1 MPVLKQWLSKNAVSA
16 VKTYLDD
23 HPEGFSEYDLL
34 KYLDEQ
40 GSYQRLD
47 NNAGPALLLFQ
58 KHFLL
63 FHILYSINMELVQNN
78 QGSLQISPLQIKK
91 LHFVEADT
99 QIGQR
104 DPLGEY
110 YLDLSNLDSA
120 DENIVND
127 MLNGFWEKYL
137 RNDKRGDALKVLG
150 LNDPVSDREITMRYR
165 KLVNIHHP
173 DKGGDHDKIQEINEA
188 YSLLVKA

>member
-1 MPVLKQWLSKNAVSA
+1 MPVLKQWLSKNAVSC
-16 VKTYLDD
+16 VKTFLDE

-40 GSYQRLD
+40 GSFQRLD
-47 NNAGPALLLFQ
+47 NNAGAALLLFQ

>member
-1 MPVLKQWLSKNAVSA
+1 MSALKKWLSENVVSR
-16 VKTYLDD
+16 VKAFLDE

-40 GSYQRLD
+40 GSFRHLD
-47 NNAGPALLLFQ
+47 NDAGPALLLFQ

-63 FHILYSINMELVQNN
+63 FHILYSISMELVQNN
-78 QGSLQISPLQIKK
+78 QGSLQITPLQIKK
-91 LHFVEADT
+91 LDFVEADT

-104 DPLGEY
+104 DPLGDY